1 MLSQVQ
7 SSRICDRWPLIG
19 WEKRPWISHETE
31 PVNQIETPTYACL
44 DADLE
49 ALCCEVTAL
58 RSSTFLFKTSS
69 AEKRAVGSTPEK
81 NLLRFIFSPVIWL

>member
-7 SSRICDRWPLIG
+7 SSQVCDRWPLIG

-31 PVNQIETPTYACL
+31 PVNQIETPTYVRL
-44 DADLE
+44 DAHLE

-69 AEKRAVGSTPEK
+69 GEKRAVGSAPARTA
-81 NLLRFIFSPVIWL
+81 LCRQ